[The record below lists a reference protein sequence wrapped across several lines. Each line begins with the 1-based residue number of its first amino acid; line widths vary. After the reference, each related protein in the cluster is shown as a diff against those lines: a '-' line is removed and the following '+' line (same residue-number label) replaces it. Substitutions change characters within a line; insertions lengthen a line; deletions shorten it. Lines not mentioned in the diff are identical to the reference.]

1 MSEYTPL
8 AKWTLITS
16 WTLTV
21 LGFLSIALSVFVY
34 RKVGFDVALVIA
46 SFILTTVLVALSTWA
61 IVDEGQ
67 GMHEQDI
74 STAQL
79 DHIAKS
85 LLVSE
90 VLWSIV
96 NSLMR
101 IAACLFLRKI
111 FKVCDRFQLLAI
123 ASVLQVFLMCRPFAA
138 NWDKTIPGACGN
150 QMISFMVFESFG
162 LALDVA
168 ILAIPAWQ
176 IMMLRLSFHSRLG
189 VIALLDVSSPS
200 MLWSEAAGTNNEQK
214 RAGSLWSPNKSVV

>member
-1 MSEYTPL
+1 MPEYTPL

-21 LGFLSIALSVFVY
+21 LGFLSTALSVFVY
-34 RKVGFDVALVIA
+34 RKVGFDVALVIV
-46 SFILTTVLVALSTWA
+46 SFILATILVTLSTWA

-79 DHIAKS
+79 DHMAKS

-90 VLWSIV
+90 ALWSIV

-111 FKVCDRFQLLAI
+111 FKVCDRFRLLAILMLLSGLLAI

-138 NWDKTIPGACGN
+138 SWDKTIPGTCGN

-176 IMMLRLSFHSRLG
+176 IMMLRLSFRSRLE
-189 VIALLDVSSPS
+189 VIALLDVGV
-200 MLWSEAAGTNNEQK
+200 M
-214 RAGSLWSPNKSVV
+214 